1 MIIVDKHNV
10 KYTLD
15 CFYCTCLLLTNT
27 TVKAVKEH
35 LIKKNRFTVKSPE
48 SDSCLSKKHPM
59 LVCTACS
66 FLLGFSFV
74 VRNVDSPSR
83 RKPEIRP
90 SLYIDVVLFLSSS
103 FSKTSRAL
111 DGLSGENRGSVNRL
125 ILYILV
131 EFIFS
136 CSNGYHSFTALITFK
151 LSIGIHIPKCPCIP
165 LCPL

>member
-1 MIIVDKHNV
+1 MPSSRRESGVSVLRSVKAVIILDTHNV
-10 KYTLD
+10 KYTID

-66 FLLGFSFV
+66 FLLRFSFV

-83 RKPEIRP
+83 KKPEIRP
-90 SLYIDVVLFLSSS
+90 SLYTDVVLFLSSS

-125 ILYILV
+125 ILYNTCGIYLLM
-131 EFIFS
+131 FKWIS
-136 CSNGYHSFTALITFK
+136 LIHGAHHF
-151 LSIGIHIPKCPCIP
+151 
-165 LCPL
+165 

>member
-1 MIIVDKHNV
+1 MPSSTRESGVSVLRSVKAVIIVDKHNV
-10 KYTLD
+10 KYTID

-66 FLLGFSFV
+66 FLFCFSFV

-83 RKPEIRP
+83 KKPEIRP
-90 SLYIDVVLFLSSS
+90 SLYTDVVLFLSSS

-125 ILYILV
+125 ILYNTCGIYLLM
-131 EFIFS
+131 FKWIS
-136 CSNGYHSFTALITFK
+136 LIHSAHHF
-151 LSIGIHIPKCPCIP
+151 
-165 LCPL
+165 

>member
-1 MIIVDKHNV
+1 MPSSRRESGVSVLRSVKAVIILDTHNV
-10 KYTLD
+10 KYTID

-66 FLLGFSFV
+66 FLLRFSFV

-83 RKPEIRP
+83 KKPEIRP
-90 SLYIDVVLFLSSS
+90 SLYTDVVLFLSSS

-125 ILYILV
+125 ILYNTCGIYLLM
-131 EFIFS
+131 FKWIS
-136 CSNGYHSFTALITFK
+136 LIYGAHHF
-151 LSIGIHIPKCPCIP
+151 
-165 LCPL
+165 

>member
-1 MIIVDKHNV
+1 MASSTRESGVSVLRSVKAVIILDTHNV
-10 KYTLD
+10 KYTID

-83 RKPEIRP
+83 KKPEIRP
-90 SLYIDVVLFLSSS
+90 VHRRCFIFVFVLFENV
-103 FSKTSRAL
+103 TRA
-111 DGLSGENRGSVNRL
+111 RR
-125 ILYILV
+125 
-131 EFIFS
+131 
-136 CSNGYHSFTALITFK
+136 TFRRK
-151 LSIGIHIPKCPCIP
+151 
-165 LCPL
+165 

>member
-1 MIIVDKHNV
+1 MPSSTRESGVSVLRSVKAVIILDKHNV
-10 KYTLD
+10 KYTID

-59 LVCTACS
+59 LVCTAYS

-83 RKPEIRP
+83 KKPEIRP
-90 SLYIDVVLFLSSS
+90 SLYTDVVLFLSSS
-103 FSKTSRAL
+103 FSKTSRAF

-125 ILYILV
+125 ILYNTCGIYLLM
-131 EFIFS
+131 FKWIS
-136 CSNGYHSFTALITFK
+136 LIHGAHHF
-151 LSIGIHIPKCPCIP
+151 
-165 LCPL
+165 